1 MAIKPERNTNY
12 PYLNESD
19 QDALEDVG
27 SQDQDTD
34 TRYREEIEKCFDT
47 FYNSQLE
54 TQTSHLRFRIYE
66 KAVYKESISKAYKI
80 YFECIT
86 IRQLPLS
93 NPNRPSIAECKKQKD
108 KLINEAVEKYEKAME
123 SVAKHEAE
131 EEQLNYKNLYSCIK
145 KAIATY
151 RPPTA

>member
-1 MAIKPERNTNY
+1 MGIKPERNTNY

-34 TRYREEIEKCFDT
+34 TRFKEEIEKCFDT
-47 FYNSQLE
+47 FYNLQLE
-54 TQTSHLRFRIYE
+54 TQTNYYRRIKYY
-66 KAVYKESISKAYKI
+66 KALYKEDISKAYKI

-108 KLINEAVEKYEKAME
+108 KLINEAAEQYERGIE
-123 SVAKHEAE
+123 SIGKQTALE
-131 EEQLNYKNLYSCIK
+131 ELSNYKILYSCLK
-145 KAIATY
+145 KAQGTQG
-151 RPPTA
+151 PTA